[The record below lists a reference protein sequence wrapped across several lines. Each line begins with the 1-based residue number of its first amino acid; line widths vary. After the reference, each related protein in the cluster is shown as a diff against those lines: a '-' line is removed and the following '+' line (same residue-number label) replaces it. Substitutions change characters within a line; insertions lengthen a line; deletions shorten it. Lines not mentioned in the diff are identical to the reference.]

1 MSVEKRELLLT
12 IGIGMMFLGLSLS
25 ALIGIEMAINRMS
38 LNLIGPAFETL
49 AIGLVGLCVASVV
62 EEESKLEYAL
72 AMPTIP
78 RGTCFKQF

>member
-1 MSVEKRELLLT
+1 MSIKKRELLLT

-25 ALIGIEMAINRMS
+25 VLIGVEAMISEMS
-38 LNLIGPAFETL
+38 PNLIGPTFETL
-49 AIGLVGLCVASVV
+49 AVGIIGLCIANVV

-78 RGTCFKQF
+78 RGTCY